1 MAMLVAKGRITVDI
15 DAFVRETF
23 LRQDVL
29 ELPVTAGIGLR
40 AARLLDFHG
49 DPADRILVATALEND
64 VTFITRDEKIL
75 RFAKKSGGTLRVIE
89 A

>member
-1 MAMLVAKGRITVDI
+1 MLASKGRITVDI
-15 DAFVRETF
+15 DAFIRETF

-29 ELPVTAGIGLR
+29 ELPVTASIGLR
-40 AARLLDFHG
+40 AGRLRDFHG

-64 VTFITRDEKIL
+64 VTFVTRDEKIL
-75 RFAKKSGGTLRVIE
+75 KFATKSGGALRVIG